1 MMISHI
7 YSEQVDLSH
16 IEVFE
21 TNDQEEVEKQ
31 RNLVWLKD
39 HAMLDFT
46 ILGYELL
53 SLWKRDLKKVAV
65 R

>member
-1 MMISHI
+1 MTISHI
-7 YSEQVDLSH
+7 YSEQVDLNN
-16 IEVFE
+16 IEVFD
-21 TNDQEEVEKQ
+21 TKDQEEVEKE
-31 RNLVWLKD
+31 RNLIWLKD

-53 SLWKRDLKKVAV
+53 SLRKGDLQKIAV